1 MPQST
6 QHAVEMTDVYACK
19 KLAIGQMVVVRKFPP
34 GWFNSWGQLSTGMI
48 TAKNQTWNRSTTDK
62 FPEPGFVRVQFTKVH
77 ADKDE
82 DKQFHHD
89 FRAMHLEAL
98 VGEHLAWATE
108 EFEKGK

>member
-1 MPQST
+1 
-6 QHAVEMTDVYACK
+6 MTDVHACK

-48 TAKNQTWNRSTTDK
+48 IGKNPSFNRRMDDQI
-62 FPEPGFVRVQFTKVH
+62 PAPGYVRVQFTKLCAV
-77 ADKDE
+77 KEE
-82 DKQFHHD
+82 DKQFHND
-89 FRAMHLEAL
+89 FRATHLEAL